1 MFKNSEIAPRPEP
14 MLAALSKIVQS
25 SRIPFQVRSFR
36 YQWPADLCASW
47 AFEMEIL
54 VLGWYVLVESNSVL
68 MLVVY
73 GALQYSGSLISPFF
87 GLAGDRFGYRNLF
100 MLTRGLYGFL
110 ALSIACLGLLD
121 WLSPTLVIVLASIVG
136 VVRPSDMMMR
146 YALIGQTQPADQITA
161 ALGLSRMTSD
171 SARIAGALAGASVFA
186 QFGLVAAYVVIT
198 ILYVISFIFS
208 RGVAGRSQ
216 HAGHPS
222 AVSPIRDLKEAF
234 AYAWGKPEL
243 LGPIAIAFLIN
254 LLAFP
259 FSLGLLPY
267 IARTIY
273 EVNQTGL
280 GLLSASFSVGAL
292 LGSLVLGTN
301 VFSLG
306 TARAMLVAA
315 VCWFGL
321 LLIFAPITSF
331 SAGAMLLLCAGF
343 AQSMCMTPLA
353 AVMLRSTE
361 PKFRGRIMGVRILAI
376 WGLPLGLLI
385 AGPLISS
392 IGFVW
397 TTVLYTTLGLV
408 ATIAVGWKWRER
420 LWLISAPAN
429 RHG

>member
-87 GLAGDRFGYRNLF
+87 GIAGDRFGYRNLF

-110 ALSIACLGLLD
+110 ALLIAFLGLFD
-121 WLSPTLVIVLASIVG
+121 MLSPTLVIVLASIVG

-198 ILYVISFIFS
+198 ILYIMSFIFS

-234 AYAWGKPEL
+234 VYAWGKPEL

-292 LGSLVLGTN
+292 LGSLVLGSN

-306 TARAMLVAA
+306 TARAMLIAA

-331 SAGAMLLLCAGF
+331 SAGAMILLCAGF

-353 AVMLRSTE
+353 AVMLRSTD
-361 PKFRGRIMGVRILAI
+361 PQFRGRIMGVRILAI

-408 ATIAVGWKWRER
+408 ATIAVGWRWRER

>member
-1 MFKNSEIAPRPEP
+1 

-87 GLAGDRFGYRNLF
+87 GIAGDRFGYRNLF

-110 ALSIACLGLLD
+110 ALLIAILGLFDL
-121 WLSPTLVIVLASIVG
+121 LSPTLVIVLASIVG

-171 SARIAGALAGASVFA
+171 SARIAGAVAGASVFA

-198 ILYVISFIFS
+198 ILYIISFIFS

-234 AYAWGKPEL
+234 VYAWGKPEL

-306 TARAMLVAA
+306 TARAMLIAA

-331 SAGAMLLLCAGF
+331 SVGAMLLLCAGF
-343 AQSMCMTPLA
+343 AQSMCMTPLV

-408 ATIAVGWKWRER
+408 ATVAVAWRWRER

>member
-1 MFKNSEIAPRPEP
+1 
-14 MLAALSKIVQS
+14 
-25 SRIPFQVRSFR
+25 
-36 YQWPADLCASW
+36 
-47 AFEMEIL
+47 
-54 VLGWYVLVESNSVL
+54 
-68 MLVVY
+68 VY

-87 GLAGDRFGYRNLF
+87 GIAGDRFGYRSLF
-100 MLTRGLYGFL
+100 MLTRGLYGCL
-110 ALSIACLGLLD
+110 ALLIALLGLFDL
-121 WLSPTLVIVLASIVG
+121 LSPVLVIVLASIVG

-146 YALIGQTQPADQITA
+146 YALIGQTQPADQMTA

-186 QFGLVAAYVVIT
+186 QFGLVPAYVVIT
-198 ILYVISFIFS
+198 VLYIVSFIFS
-208 RGVAGRSQ
+208 RGVAGRVPHVGQ
-216 HAGHPS
+216 P
-222 AVSPIRDLKEAF
+222 VSMAPVRDLKEAF
-234 AYAWGKPEL
+234 VYAWGKPEL

-273 EVNQTGL
+273 EVDQTGL

-292 LGSLVLGTN
+292 VGSLVLGTN

-306 TARAMLVAA
+306 TARAMFIST

-321 LLIFAPITSF
+321 LLVFAPLTSF
-331 SAGAMLLLCAGF
+331 VAGAVILLCAGF

-353 AVMLRSTE
+353 AVMLRSTDA
-361 PKFRGRIMGVRILAI
+361 KFRGRIMGLRVLAI

-385 AGPLISS
+385 SGPLISS
-392 IGFVW
+392 IGFVA
-397 TTVLYTTLGLV
+397 TTVLYTTLGILATVTV
-408 ATIAVGWKWRER
+408 AWKWRER
-420 LWLISAPAN
+420 LWQADAPAN

>member
-1 MFKNSEIAPRPEP
+1 MFKNSEIATHPEP

-25 SRIPFQVRSFR
+25 SRIPFQVRSYR

-87 GLAGDRFGYRNLF
+87 GLAGDRFGYRSLF

-110 ALSIACLGLLD
+110 ALSIALLGLFDL
-121 WLSPTLVIVLASIVG
+121 LSPTLVIVLASIVG
-136 VVRPSDMMMR
+136 IVRPSDMMMR

-171 SARIAGALAGASVFA
+171 SARIAGALVGASVFA
-186 QFGLVAAYVVIT
+186 QFGLVSAYVFIT
-198 ILYVISFIFS
+198 TLYIGSFIFS

-216 HAGHPS
+216 HAGQS
-222 AVSPIRDLKEAF
+222 STVAPIRDLKEAF
-234 AYAWGKPEL
+234 VYAWGKPEL

-301 VFSLG
+301 IFSLG
-306 TARAMLVAA
+306 TARAMLIAA

-331 SAGAMLLLCAGF
+331 SAGAMILLCAGF

-353 AVMLRSTE
+353 AVMLRSTD
-361 PKFRGRIMGVRILAI
+361 PQFRGRIMGVRILAI

-408 ATIAVGWKWRER
+408 ATIAVGWRWRER

>member
-1 MFKNSEIAPRPEP
+1 

-87 GLAGDRFGYRNLF
+87 GLAGDRFGYRSLF

-110 ALSIACLGLLD
+110 ALSIALLGLFDL
-121 WLSPTLVIVLASIVG
+121 LSPTLVIVLASIVG
-136 VVRPSDMMMR
+136 IVRPSDMMMR

-171 SARIAGALAGASVFA
+171 SARIAGALVGASVFA
-186 QFGLVAAYVVIT
+186 QFGLVSAYVFIT
-198 ILYVISFIFS
+198 TLYIGSFIFS

-216 HAGHPS
+216 HAGQS
-222 AVSPIRDLKEAF
+222 STVAPIRDLKEAF
-234 AYAWGKPEL
+234 VYAWGKPEL

-301 VFSLG
+301 IFSLG
-306 TARAMLVAA
+306 TARAMLIAA

-331 SAGAMLLLCAGF
+331 SAGAMILLCAGF

-353 AVMLRSTE
+353 AVMLRSTD
-361 PKFRGRIMGVRILAI
+361 PQFRGRIMGVRILAI

-397 TTVLYTTLGLV
+397 TTVLYTTLGLEV
-408 ATIAVGWKWRER
+408 ARAS
-420 LWLISAPAN
+420 LAN
-429 RHG
+429 QCAC

>member
-1 MFKNSEIAPRPEP
+1 MCKNSEIATRLEP

-87 GLAGDRFGYRNLF
+87 GLAGDRFGYRSLF

-110 ALSIACLGLLD
+110 ALSIALLGLFDL
-121 WLSPTLVIVLASIVG
+121 LSPTLVIVLASIVG
-136 VVRPSDMMMR
+136 IVRPSDMMMR

-171 SARIAGALAGASVFA
+171 SARIAGALVGASVFA
-186 QFGLVAAYVVIT
+186 QFGLVSAYVFIT
-198 ILYVISFIFS
+198 TLYIGSFIFS

-216 HAGHPS
+216 HAGQS
-222 AVSPIRDLKEAF
+222 STVAPIRDLKEAF
-234 AYAWGKPEL
+234 VYAWGKPEL

-280 GLLSASFSVGAL
+280 GLLSASFFVGAL

-301 VFSLG
+301 IFSLG
-306 TARAMLVAA
+306 TARAMLIAA

-331 SAGAMLLLCAGF
+331 SAGAMILLCAGF

-353 AVMLRSTE
+353 AVMLRSTD
-361 PKFRGRIMGVRILAI
+361 PQFRGRIMGVRILAI

-408 ATIAVGWKWRER
+408 ATIAVGWRWRER

>member
-1 MFKNSEIAPRPEP
+1 
-14 MLAALSKIVQS
+14 
-25 SRIPFQVRSFR
+25 
-36 YQWPADLCASW
+36 
-47 AFEMEIL
+47 
-54 VLGWYVLVESNSVL
+54 
-68 MLVVY
+68 
-73 GALQYSGSLISPFF
+73 
-87 GLAGDRFGYRNLF
+87 
-100 MLTRGLYGFL
+100 
-110 ALSIACLGLLD
+110 
-121 WLSPTLVIVLASIVG
+121 
-136 VVRPSDMMMR
+136 
-146 YALIGQTQPADQITA
+146 
-161 ALGLSRMTSD
+161 MTSD
-171 SARIAGALAGASVFA
+171 SARIAGAIAGASVFA

-198 ILYVISFIFS
+198 ILYIVSFIFS
-208 RGVAGRSQ
+208 RGVAGRSE
-216 HAGHPS
+216 HAGLPS
-222 AVSPIRDLKEAF
+222 AASPIRDLKEAF
-234 AYAWGKPEL
+234 VYAWGKPEL

-306 TARAMLVAA
+306 TARAMLIAA
-315 VCWFGL
+315 MCWFGL

-331 SAGAMLLLCAGF
+331 SVGAMLLLCAGF

-361 PKFRGRIMGVRILAI
+361 PRFRGRIMGVRILAI

-392 IGFVW
+392 IGVVW

-408 ATIAVGWKWRER
+408 ATIAVAWRWRER
-420 LWLISAPAN
+420 LWQVSAPAN
-429 RHG
+429 KHG

>member
-1 MFKNSEIAPRPEP
+1 

-36 YQWPADLCASW
+36 YQWPADLFASW

-73 GALQYSGSLISPFF
+73 GALQYTGSLISPFF
-87 GLAGDRFGYRNLF
+87 GIAGDRFGYRSLF
-100 MLTRGLYGFL
+100 MLTRGLYACL
-110 ALSIACLGLLD
+110 AMSIALLGFFDL
-121 WLSPTLVIVLASIVG
+121 LSPVVVIVLASIVG

-146 YALIGQTQPADQITA
+146 YALIGQTQPADQMTA

-186 QFGLVAAYVVIT
+186 QFGLVPAYVVIT
-198 ILYVISFIFS
+198 LLYVVSFIFS
-208 RGVAGRSQ
+208 RGVAGRVQ
-216 HAGHPS
+216 HVGQS
-222 AVSPIRDLKEAF
+222 VSMSPVRDLREAF
-234 AYAWGKPEL
+234 AYAWDKPEL

-273 EVNQTGL
+273 EVDQTGL
-280 GLLSASFSVGAL
+280 GLLSASFSIGAL

-306 TARAMLVAA
+306 TARAMFIAT

-321 LLIFAPITSF
+321 LLVFAPLTSF
-331 SAGAMLLLCAGF
+331 SAGVVILLCAGF

-353 AVMLRSTE
+353 AVMLRSTD
-361 PKFRGRIMGVRILAI
+361 PKFRGRIMGLRVLAI

-385 AGPLISS
+385 SGPLISS

-397 TTVLYTTLGLV
+397 TTVLYTTLGIV
-408 ATIAVGWKWRER
+408 ATVSVAWKWRDR
-420 LWLISAPAN
+420 LWQVGAPAN

>member
-87 GLAGDRFGYRNLF
+87 GIAGDRFGYRNLF

-110 ALSIACLGLLD
+110 ALLIAFLGLFD
-121 WLSPTLVIVLASIVG
+121 MLSPTLVIVLASIVG

-198 ILYVISFIFS
+198 ILYIMSFIFS

-234 AYAWGKPEL
+234 VYAWGKPEL

-306 TARAMLVAA
+306 TARAMLIAA

-331 SAGAMLLLCAGF
+331 SVGAMLLLCAGF
-343 AQSMCMTPLA
+343 AQSMCMTPLV

-408 ATIAVGWKWRER
+408 ATVAVAWRWRER

>member
-87 GLAGDRFGYRNLF
+87 GIAGDRFGYRNLF

-110 ALSIACLGLLD
+110 ALLIAFLGLFD
-121 WLSPTLVIVLASIVG
+121 MLSPTLVIVLASIVG

-198 ILYVISFIFS
+198 ILYIMSFIFS

-234 AYAWGKPEL
+234 VYAWGKPEL

-306 TARAMLVAA
+306 TARAMLIAA

-331 SAGAMLLLCAGF
+331 SVGAMLLLCAGF
-343 AQSMCMTPLA
+343 AQSMCMTPLV

-397 TTVLYTTLGLV
+397 TTVLYTTFGLV
-408 ATIAVGWKWRER
+408 ATVAVAWRWRER

>member
-1 MFKNSEIAPRPEP
+1 MFKNSEIATHPEP

-36 YQWPADLCASW
+36 YQWPADLFASW

-87 GLAGDRFGYRNLF
+87 GIAGDRFGYRSLF

-110 ALSIACLGLLD
+110 ALLIAFLGLFDL
-121 WLSPTLVIVLASIVG
+121 LSPTLVIVLASIVG

-161 ALGLSRMTSD
+161 ALGLSRITSD
-171 SARIAGALAGASVFA
+171 SARIAGAIAGASVFA

-198 ILYVISFIFS
+198 ILYIVSFIFS

-216 HAGHPS
+216 HAGLPS
-222 AVSPIRDLKEAF
+222 AASPIRDLKEAF
-234 AYAWGKPEL
+234 VYAWGKPEL

-306 TARAMLVAA
+306 TARAMLIAA
-315 VCWFGL
+315 MCWFGL

-331 SAGAMLLLCAGF
+331 SVGAMLLLCAGF

-361 PKFRGRIMGVRILAI
+361 PRFRGRIMGVRILAI

-408 ATIAVGWKWRER
+408 ATIAVAWRWRER
-420 LWLISAPAN
+420 LWQVSAPAN
-429 RHG
+429 KHG

>member
-1 MFKNSEIAPRPEP
+1 

-36 YQWPADLCASW
+36 YQWPADLFASW

-87 GLAGDRFGYRNLF
+87 GIAGDRFGYRSLF

-110 ALSIACLGLLD
+110 ALLIAFLGLFDL
-121 WLSPTLVIVLASIVG
+121 LSPTLVIVLASIVG

-171 SARIAGALAGASVFA
+171 SARIAGAIAGASVFA

-198 ILYVISFIFS
+198 ILYIVSFIFS
-208 RGVAGRSQ
+208 RGVAGRSE
-216 HAGHPS
+216 HAGLPS
-222 AVSPIRDLKEAF
+222 AASPIRDLKEAF
-234 AYAWGKPEL
+234 VYAWGKPEL

-267 IARTIY
+267 IARPIY
-273 EVNQTGL
+273 EVHQTGL
-280 GLLSASFSVGAL
+280 GLLSASCSVGAL

-306 TARAMLVAA
+306 TARAMLIAA
-315 VCWFGL
+315 MCWFGL

-331 SAGAMLLLCAGF
+331 SVGAMLLLCAGF

-361 PKFRGRIMGVRILAI
+361 PRFRGRIMGVRILAI

-408 ATIAVGWKWRER
+408 ATVAVAWRWRER

>member
-87 GLAGDRFGYRNLF
+87 GIAGDRFGYRNLF

-110 ALSIACLGLLD
+110 ALLIAILGLFDL
-121 WLSPTLVIVLASIVG
+121 LSPTLVIVLASIVG

-171 SARIAGALAGASVFA
+171 SARIAGAVAGASVFA

-198 ILYVISFIFS
+198 ILYIISFIFS

-234 AYAWGKPEL
+234 VYAWGKPEL

-306 TARAMLVAA
+306 TARAMLIAA

-331 SAGAMLLLCAGF
+331 SVGAMLLLCAGF
-343 AQSMCMTPLA
+343 AQSMCMTPLV

-408 ATIAVGWKWRER
+408 ATVAVAWRWRER

>member
-1 MFKNSEIAPRPEP
+1 MFKNSEIATRPEP

-36 YQWPADLCASW
+36 YQWPADLFASW

-87 GLAGDRFGYRNLF
+87 GIAGDRFGYRSLF

-110 ALSIACLGLLD
+110 ALLIAFLGLFDL
-121 WLSPTLVIVLASIVG
+121 LSPTLVIVLASIVG

-161 ALGLSRMTSD
+161 ALGLSRITSD
-171 SARIAGALAGASVFA
+171 SARIAGAIAGASVFA

-198 ILYVISFIFS
+198 ILYSVSFIFS

-216 HAGHPS
+216 HAGLPS

-234 AYAWGKPEL
+234 VYAWRKPEL

-301 VFSLG
+301 IFSLG
-306 TARAMLVAA
+306 TARAMLIAA
-315 VCWFGL
+315 MCWFGL

-331 SAGAMLLLCAGF
+331 STGAMILLCAGF

-353 AVMLRSTE
+353 AVMLRSTD

-408 ATIAVGWKWRER
+408 ATVAVAWRWRER
-420 LWLISAPAN
+420 LWQVSAPAN
-429 RHG
+429 KHG

>member
-1 MFKNSEIAPRPEP
+1 MFKNSEIATHPEP

-36 YQWPADLCASW
+36 YQWPADLFASW

-54 VLGWYVLVESNSVL
+54 VLGWYALVESNSVL

-87 GLAGDRFGYRNLF
+87 GIAGDRFGYRSLF

-110 ALSIACLGLLD
+110 ALLIAFLGLFDL
-121 WLSPTLVIVLASIVG
+121 LSPTLVIVLASIVG

-171 SARIAGALAGASVFA
+171 SARIAGAIAGASVFA

-198 ILYVISFIFS
+198 ILYIVSFIFS

-216 HAGHPS
+216 HAGLPS
-222 AVSPIRDLKEAF
+222 AASPIRDLKEAF
-234 AYAWGKPEL
+234 VYAWGKPEL

-306 TARAMLVAA
+306 TARAMLIAA
-315 VCWFGL
+315 MCWFGL

-331 SAGAMLLLCAGF
+331 SVGAMLLLCAGF

-361 PKFRGRIMGVRILAI
+361 PRFRGCIMGVRILAI

-408 ATIAVGWKWRER
+408 ATIAVAWRWRER
-420 LWLISAPAN
+420 LWQVSAPAN
-429 RHG
+429 KHG

>member
-1 MFKNSEIAPRPEP
+1 
-14 MLAALSKIVQS
+14 MLAAVSKIVQS

-87 GLAGDRFGYRNLF
+87 GIAGDRFGYRSLF
-100 MLTRGLYGFL
+100 MLTRGLYGCL
-110 ALSIACLGLLD
+110 ALLIALLGLFDL
-121 WLSPTLVIVLASIVG
+121 LSPVLVIVLASIVG

-146 YALIGQTQPADQITA
+146 YALIGQTQPADQMTA

-171 SARIAGALAGASVFA
+171 SARIAGALAGASIFA
-186 QFGLVAAYVVIT
+186 QFGLVPAYLVIT
-198 ILYVISFIFS
+198 VLYIVSFIFS
-208 RGVAGRSQ
+208 RGVAGRGPHVGQ
-216 HAGHPS
+216 P
-222 AVSPIRDLKEAF
+222 VSMAPVRDLKEAF
-234 AYAWGKPEL
+234 VYAWGKPEL

-273 EVNQTGL
+273 EVDQTGL

-292 LGSLVLGTN
+292 VGSLVLGTN

-306 TARAMLVAA
+306 TARAMFIST

-321 LLIFAPITSF
+321 LLVFAPLTSF
-331 SAGAMLLLCAGF
+331 VAGAVILLCAGF

-353 AVMLRSTE
+353 AVMLRSTDA
-361 PKFRGRIMGVRILAI
+361 KFRGRIMGLRVLAI

-385 AGPLISS
+385 SGPLISS
-392 IGFVW
+392 IGFVA
-397 TTVLYTTLGLV
+397 TTVLYTTLGILATVTV
-408 ATIAVGWKWRER
+408 AWKWRER
-420 LWLISAPAN
+420 LWQADAPAN

>member
-1 MFKNSEIAPRPEP
+1 MFKNSEIATHPEP

-36 YQWPADLCASW
+36 YQWPADLFASW

-87 GLAGDRFGYRNLF
+87 GIAGDRFGYRSLF

-110 ALSIACLGLLD
+110 ALLIAFLGLFDL
-121 WLSPTLVIVLASIVG
+121 LSPTLVIVLASIVG

-161 ALGLSRMTSD
+161 ALGLSRITSD
-171 SARIAGALAGASVFA
+171 SARIAGAIAGASVFA

-198 ILYVISFIFS
+198 ILYIVSFIFS
-208 RGVAGRSQ
+208 RGVAGRSE
-216 HAGHPS
+216 HAGLPS
-222 AVSPIRDLKEAF
+222 AASPIRDLKEAF
-234 AYAWGKPEL
+234 VYAWGKPEL

-301 VFSLG
+301 IFSLG
-306 TARAMLVAA
+306 TARAMLIAA
-315 VCWFGL
+315 MCWFGL

-331 SAGAMLLLCAGF
+331 STGAMILLCAGF

-353 AVMLRSTE
+353 AVMLRSTD

-408 ATIAVGWKWRER
+408 GTVAVAWRWRER
-420 LWLISAPAN
+420 LWQVSAPAN
-429 RHG
+429 KHG

>member
-87 GLAGDRFGYRNLF
+87 GIAGDRFGYRNLF

-110 ALSIACLGLLD
+110 ALLIAFLGLFD
-121 WLSPTLVIVLASIVG
+121 MLSPTLVIVLASIVG

-234 AYAWGKPEL
+234 VYAWGKPEL

-306 TARAMLVAA
+306 TARAMLIAA

-331 SAGAMLLLCAGF
+331 SVGAMLLLCAGF
-343 AQSMCMTPLA
+343 AQSMCMTPLV

-408 ATIAVGWKWRER
+408 ATVAVAWRWRER

>member
-1 MFKNSEIAPRPEP
+1 
-14 MLAALSKIVQS
+14 MLTALSKIVQS
-25 SRIPFQVRSFR
+25 SRVPFQVRSFR
-36 YQWPADLCASW
+36 YQWPADLFASW

-87 GLAGDRFGYRNLF
+87 GIAGDRFGYRNLF
-100 MLTRGLYGFL
+100 MVTRGLYAVL
-110 ALSIACLGLLD
+110 AMSIAFLGLFNL
-121 WLSPTLVIVLASIVG
+121 LSPVLVIVLASIVG

-146 YALIGQTQPADQITA
+146 YALIGQTQPADQMTA

-186 QFGLVAAYVVIT
+186 QFGLVPAYVVIT
-198 ILYVISFIFS
+198 LLYIVSFIFS
-208 RGVAGRSQ
+208 RGVAGRVLHTGQS
-216 HAGHPS
+216 
-222 AVSPIRDLKEAF
+222 VSMAPVRDLKEAF
-234 AYAWGKPEL
+234 AYAWDKPEL

-273 EVNQTGL
+273 DVDQTGL
-280 GLLSASFSVGAL
+280 GWLSASFSIGAL

-301 VFSLG
+301 IFSLG
-306 TARAMLVAA
+306 TARAMFIAT

-321 LLIFAPITSF
+321 LLIFAPLTSF
-331 SAGAMLLLCAGF
+331 SAGVVILLCAGF

-353 AVMLRSTE
+353 AVMLRSTD
-361 PKFRGRIMGVRILAI
+361 PKFRGRIMGLRVLAI

-385 AGPLISS
+385 SGPLIASV
-392 IGFVW
+392 GFVW
-397 TTVLYTTLGLV
+397 TTVLYTTLGIAATVGV
-408 ATIAVGWKWRER
+408 AWKWRDR
-420 LWLISAPAN
+420 LWQVGAPAN
-429 RHG
+429 QHG

>member
-1 MFKNSEIAPRPEP
+1 
-14 MLAALSKIVQS
+14 MLTAISKIVQS
-25 SRIPFQVRSFR
+25 SRVPFQVRSFR
-36 YQWPADLCASW
+36 YQWPADLFASW

-87 GLAGDRFGYRNLF
+87 GIAGDRFGYRNLF
-100 MLTRGLYGFL
+100 MVTRGLYAVL
-110 ALSIACLGLLD
+110 AMSIALLGLFDL
-121 WLSPTLVIVLASIVG
+121 LSPILVIVLATIVG

-146 YALIGQTQPADQITA
+146 YALIGQTQPADQMTA

-186 QFGLVAAYVVIT
+186 QFGLVPAYVVIT
-198 ILYVISFIFS
+198 LLYIVSFIFS
-208 RGVAGRSQ
+208 RGVAGRVQ
-216 HAGHPS
+216 HTGPS
-222 AVSPIRDLKEAF
+222 ASMAPLSDLKEAF
-234 AYAWGKPEL
+234 VYAWGKPEL

-273 EVNQTGL
+273 EVDQTGL
-280 GLLSASFSVGAL
+280 GLLSASFSIGAL

-301 VFSLG
+301 IFSLG
-306 TARAMLVAA
+306 TARAMFIAT

-321 LLIFAPITSF
+321 LLIFAPVTSF
-331 SAGAMLLLCAGF
+331 SAGVVILLCAGF

-353 AVMLRSTE
+353 AVMLRSTD
-361 PKFRGRIMGVRILAI
+361 PKFRGRIMGLRVLAI

-385 AGPLISS
+385 SGPLISS

-397 TTVLYTTLGLV
+397 TTVLYTTLGIAATVSV
-408 ATIAVGWKWRER
+408 AWKWRDR
-420 LWLISAPAN
+420 LWQVGAPAN

>member
-1 MFKNSEIAPRPEP
+1 

-87 GLAGDRFGYRNLF
+87 GIAGDRFGYRNLF

-110 ALSIACLGLLD
+110 ALLIAFLGLFD
-121 WLSPTLVIVLASIVG
+121 MLSPTLVIVLASIVG

-198 ILYVISFIFS
+198 ILYIMSFIFS

-234 AYAWGKPEL
+234 VYAWGKPEL

-306 TARAMLVAA
+306 TARAMLIAA

-331 SAGAMLLLCAGF
+331 SVGAMLLLCAGF
-343 AQSMCMTPLA
+343 AQSMCMTPLV

-408 ATIAVGWKWRER
+408 ATVAVAWRWRER

>member
-1 MFKNSEIAPRPEP
+1 

-36 YQWPADLCASW
+36 YQWPADLFASW

-87 GLAGDRFGYRNLF
+87 GIAGDRFGYRSLF

-110 ALSIACLGLLD
+110 ALLIAFLGLFDL
-121 WLSPTLVIVLASIVG
+121 LSPTLVIVLASIVG

-171 SARIAGALAGASVFA
+171 SARIAGAIAGASVFA

-198 ILYVISFIFS
+198 ILYIVSFIFS
-208 RGVAGRSQ
+208 RGVAGRSE
-216 HAGHPS
+216 HAGLPS
-222 AVSPIRDLKEAF
+222 AASPIRDLKEAF
-234 AYAWGKPEL
+234 VYAWGKPEL

-306 TARAMLVAA
+306 TARAMLIAA
-315 VCWFGL
+315 MCWFGL

-331 SAGAMLLLCAGF
+331 SVGAMLLLCAGF

-361 PKFRGRIMGVRILAI
+361 PRFRGRIMGVRILAI

-408 ATIAVGWKWRER
+408 ATIAVAWRWRER
-420 LWLISAPAN
+420 LWQVSAPAN
-429 RHG
+429 KHG

>member
-1 MFKNSEIAPRPEP
+1 MFKNSEIATRPEP

-36 YQWPADLCASW
+36 YQWPADLFASW

-87 GLAGDRFGYRNLF
+87 GIAGDRFGYRSLF

-110 ALSIACLGLLD
+110 ALLIAFLGLFDL
-121 WLSPTLVIVLASIVG
+121 LSPTLVIVLASIVG

-161 ALGLSRMTSD
+161 ALGLSRITSD
-171 SARIAGALAGASVFA
+171 SARIAGAIAGASVFA

-198 ILYVISFIFS
+198 ILYSVSFIFS

-216 HAGHPS
+216 HAGLPS

-234 AYAWGKPEL
+234 VYVWSKPEL

-301 VFSLG
+301 IFSLG
-306 TARAMLVAA
+306 TARAMLIAA
-315 VCWFGL
+315 MCWFGL

-331 SAGAMLLLCAGF
+331 STGAMILLCAGF

-353 AVMLRSTE
+353 AVMLRSTD

-408 ATIAVGWKWRER
+408 GTVAVAWRWRER
-420 LWLISAPAN
+420 LWQVSAPAN
-429 RHG
+429 KHG

>member
-1 MFKNSEIAPRPEP
+1 
-14 MLAALSKIVQS
+14 MLAAISKIVQS

-87 GLAGDRFGYRNLF
+87 GIAGDRFGYRSLF
-100 MLTRGLYGFL
+100 MLTRGLYGCL
-110 ALSIACLGLLD
+110 ALLIALLGLFDL
-121 WLSPTLVIVLASIVG
+121 LSPVLVIVLASIVG

-146 YALIGQTQPADQITA
+146 YALIGQTQPADQMTA

-186 QFGLVAAYVVIT
+186 QFGLVPAYVVIT
-198 ILYVISFIFS
+198 VLYIVSFIFS
-208 RGVAGRSQ
+208 RGVAGRVPHVGQ
-216 HAGHPS
+216 P
-222 AVSPIRDLKEAF
+222 VSMAPVRDLKEAF
-234 AYAWGKPEL
+234 VYAWGKPEL

-273 EVNQTGL
+273 EVDQTGL

-292 LGSLVLGTN
+292 VGSLVLGTN

-306 TARAMLVAA
+306 TARAMFIST

-321 LLIFAPITSF
+321 LLVFAPLTSF
-331 SAGAMLLLCAGF
+331 VAGAVILLCAGF

-353 AVMLRSTE
+353 AVMLRSTDA
-361 PKFRGRIMGVRILAI
+361 KFRGRLMGLRVLAI

-385 AGPLISS
+385 SGPLISS
-392 IGFVW
+392 IGFVA
-397 TTVLYTTLGLV
+397 TTVLYTTLGILATVTV
-408 ATIAVGWKWRER
+408 AWKWRER
-420 LWLISAPAN
+420 LWQADAPAN

>member
-1 MFKNSEIAPRPEP
+1 MFKNSEIATHPEP

-36 YQWPADLCASW
+36 YQWPADLFASW

-87 GLAGDRFGYRNLF
+87 GIAGDRFGYRSLF

-110 ALSIACLGLLD
+110 ALLIAFLGLFDL
-121 WLSPTLVIVLASIVG
+121 LSPTLVIVLASIVG

-171 SARIAGALAGASVFA
+171 SARIAGAIAGASVFA

-198 ILYVISFIFS
+198 ILYIVSFIFS
-208 RGVAGRSQ
+208 RGVAGRSE
-216 HAGHPS
+216 HAGLPS
-222 AVSPIRDLKEAF
+222 AASPIRDLKEAF
-234 AYAWGKPEL
+234 VYAWGKPEL

-301 VFSLG
+301 VCSLG
-306 TARAMLVAA
+306 TARAMLIAA
-315 VCWFGL
+315 MCWFGL

-331 SAGAMLLLCAGF
+331 SVGAMLLLCAGF

-361 PKFRGRIMGVRILAI
+361 PRFRGRIMGVRILAI

-408 ATIAVGWKWRER
+408 ATIAVAWRWRER
-420 LWLISAPAN
+420 LWQVSAPAN
-429 RHG
+429 KHG

>member
-1 MFKNSEIAPRPEP
+1 MLKNSEIATRPEP
-14 MLAALSKIVQS
+14 MLAAFSKIVQS
-25 SRIPFQVRSFR
+25 SRIPFQVHSFR

-110 ALSIACLGLLD
+110 ALSIACLGLFDL
-121 WLSPTLVIVLASIVG
+121 LSPTLVIVLASIVG

-198 ILYVISFIFS
+198 ILYIVSFIFS

-216 HAGHPS
+216 HAGQPS

-234 AYAWGKPEL
+234 VYAWGKPEL

-306 TARAMLVAA
+306 TARAMLIAA

-353 AVMLRSTE
+353 AVMLRSTD

-408 ATIAVGWKWRER
+408 ATVAVGWRWRER
-420 LWLISAPAN
+420 LWQISAPAN

>member
-1 MFKNSEIAPRPEP
+1 MFKNSEIATHPEP

-36 YQWPADLCASW
+36 YQWPADLFASW

-54 VLGWYVLVESNSVL
+54 VLGWYALVESNSVL

-87 GLAGDRFGYRNLF
+87 GIAGDRFGYRSLF

-110 ALSIACLGLLD
+110 ALLIAFLGLFDL
-121 WLSPTLVIVLASIVG
+121 LSPTLVIVLASIVG

-171 SARIAGALAGASVFA
+171 SARIAGAIAGASVFA

-198 ILYVISFIFS
+198 ILYIVSFIFS

-216 HAGHPS
+216 HAGLPS
-222 AVSPIRDLKEAF
+222 AASPIRDLKEAF
-234 AYAWGKPEL
+234 VYAWGKPEL

-292 LGSLVLGTN
+292 LGSLVLGSN
-301 VFSLG
+301 IFSLG
-306 TARAMLVAA
+306 TARAMLIAA
-315 VCWFGL
+315 MCWFGL

-361 PKFRGRIMGVRILAI
+361 PRFRGRIMGVRILAI

-408 ATIAVGWKWRER
+408 ATIAVAWRWRER
-420 LWLISAPAN
+420 LWQVSAPAN
-429 RHG
+429 KHG